1 MRGTAYAG
9 GLSKEV
15 QTRPAET
22 PYPET
27 SSQEDVNIGDAGEE
41 EEQIAQH
48 ETSPTNLIAPRGHAH
63 TMHPSAS
70 YNALVGQGYGVP
82 AYSVQN
88 PRKSVRRIA
97 QPPQDFQVT
106 VQDSRFDNS
115 AAVLAP
121 SYGVPSLAPHVLPTQ
136 LKAPVQPLS
145 PRSEVTTAGS
155 ASPGSRGSPS
165 GSDSGMPAS
174 FSPWNAT
181 LAPSP
186 RPRMGGPVRITY
198 KYVPGPIYGAPMVVE
213 AA

>member
-1 MRGTAYAG
+1 MAMQQQLQALTTAMELERELRERNITALQTTLLETTEELNRLKSALGDGPLRGTAYAG

-22 PYPET
+22 PHPET

-106 VQDSRFDNS
+106 VQE
-115 AAVLAP
+115 L
-121 SYGVPSLAPHVLPTQ
+121 PSL
-136 LKAPVQPLS
+136 
-145 PRSEVTTAGS
+145 
-155 ASPGSRGSPS
+155 
-165 GSDSGMPAS
+165 
-174 FSPWNAT
+174 
-181 LAPSP
+181 
-186 RPRMGGPVRITY
+186 
-198 KYVPGPIYGAPMVVE
+198 
-213 AA
+213 